1 MDFDYGSLATLAAVV
16 REGSFEEA
24 ARSLSVTQSAVSQRI
39 KQLEEKLGSVLV
51 VRGRPCVPTEM
62 GLQLCQHV
70 EQVNLLQH
78 ELSERI
84 QELEGGSDASA
95 ATIRISVNNDSLAT
109 WFPTVIRRATRELN
123 LRFDIV
129 SDDQEHTEQK
139 LKSGDAL
146 AVVTAIETPVRG
158 CRRMSLGAMDYMAVA
173 SPEFYR
179 AHFAEGVSIETIGRA
194 VCLAFDRKD
203 TIQDQWM
210 MNCFGETTPLSAHMV
225 PSYEGYLACCL
236 NGTGW
241 GLVPGISALAHIER
255 GELIEL
261 VPGRVVRVSLHWQTA
276 VQSSEILRQLGELV
290 VEVAME
296 ALLPDTYR
304 LAQTPQSARLQA
316 RGA

>member
-24 ARSLSVTQSAVSQRI
+24 ARSLGVTQSAVSQRI

-70 EQVNLLQH
+70 DHVSLLQH

-84 QELEGGSDASA
+84 HLLEGGADASA

-109 WFPTVIRRATRELN
+109 WFPTVIKRATRELN
-123 LRFDIV
+123 IRFDII

-146 AVVTAIETPVRG
+146 AVVTAIEAPVRG
-158 CRRMSLGAMDYMAVA
+158 CKRMSLGAMDYLAVA
-173 SPEFYR
+173 SPEFHR
-179 AHFAEGVSIETIGRA
+179 RHFASGVSLESLQDA

-210 MNCFGETTPLSAHMV
+210 MTCFGETVPLSTHMV

-236 NGTGW
+236 NGTAW
-241 GLVPGISALAHIER
+241 GLVPGIAAHAL
-255 GELIEL
+255 L
-261 VPGRVVRVSLHWQTA
+261 VDDDRRRQSLQD
-276 VQSSEILRQLGELV
+276 VDLRPRQRRH
-290 VEVAME
+290 E
-296 ALLPDTYR
+296 ALHE
-304 LAQTPQSARLQA
+304 
-316 RGA
+316 GAVGLVDQPL